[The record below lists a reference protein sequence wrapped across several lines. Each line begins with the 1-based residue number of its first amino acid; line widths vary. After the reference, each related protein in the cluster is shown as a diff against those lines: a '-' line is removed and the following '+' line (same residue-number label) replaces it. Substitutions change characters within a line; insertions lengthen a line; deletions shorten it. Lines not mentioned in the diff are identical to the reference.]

1 MATMATIGTFVVESG
16 DQSTPDSRRMR
27 AAANGMD
34 TAPASKGSS
43 KQYPPSLLQSAAA
56 AAFRQ
61 STNENG
67 NANSPPPR
75 RMLLQGPPKSG
86 RSSVTL
92 DLAYAIAAATPCRQ
106 HCEASS
112 SSCRCVAVTLFLP
125 CNNDNGA
132 APQDPQF
139 PLHCQELTTTHVLQD
154 TNGTNNYEKQHH
166 QGQHSFQVQM
176 QQLEQS
182 KAAVSSQ
189 HATTAWKMDILRRIQ
204 VRHVASV
211 REVWEYLLTVQGKP
225 VGEQPWGGI
234 LMDSLDVLT
243 GSNSATDSADDHGTR
258 MSQLCTYLYPDD
270 WSLPHSSYGL

>member
-1 MATMATIGTFVVESG
+1 MATIGTFVMESG

-27 AAANGMD
+27 TAASGMA
-34 TAPASKGSS
+34 TTPSTNAGS
-43 KQYPPSLLQSAAA
+43 KQYPPSLLQSAASA
-56 AAFRQ
+56 ASKL
-61 STNENG
+61 STANANE
-67 NANSPPPR
+67 NANSPSPPR

-86 RSSVTL
+86 RSSVAM
-92 DLAYAIAAATPCRQ
+92 DSAYAIAAATPCRQ

-112 SSCRCVAVTLFLP
+112 PSCRCVAVTLFLP
-125 CNNDNGA
+125 CNNDNAPA
-132 APQDPQF
+132 AQQDPQF
-139 PLHCQELTTTHVLQD
+139 PLYCQELAAQQQDANATTSTSTNTDLQ
-154 TNGTNNYEKQHH
+154 Q

-189 HATTAWKMDILRRIQ
+189 HATTTWKMDILRRIQ

-234 LMDSLDVLT
+234 VMDGLDDR
-243 GSNSATDSADDHGTR
+243 GYCYR
-258 MSQLCTYLYPDD
+258 
-270 WSLPHSSYGL
+270 